1 MDWKLGDW
9 LEAIIILTINEDLN
23 PEFQAI
29 VLKQNETKRIN
40 PWEVSTMSF
49 VDILEDKPVCS
60 CKNNS
65 NLNI

>member
-29 VLKQNETKRIN
+29 VLKQNETKRIT
-40 PWEVSTMSF
+40 PGKYLLCPS
-49 VDILEDKPVCS
+49 
-60 CKNNS
+60 
-65 NLNI
+65 